1 MFARHVSMRLRADS
15 VIEFARVIEAEVIPL
30 LREQE
35 GFLDQVIL
43 LSQESAEAIV
53 ITFWD
58 RKESEEAF
66 NRTRSPRVSRSLLEV
81 IEGSPKIDIFEVI
94 VPALHSAA
102 AEKG

>member
-30 LREQE
+30 LHKQE
-35 GFLDQVIL
+35 GFLDQIIL

-66 NRTRSPRVSRSLLEV
+66 NRTRDPKILRSLLEV
-81 IEGSPKIDIFEVI
+81 IEGSPKIARFEV
-94 VPALHSAA
+94 VTPVLRSTA